1 MTVVIDDPLI
11 AGMAIARTLPLHESS
26 RRLRQLYPE
35 CPRVYGVAVMSDL
48 TRRRW
53 WPLHEALT
61 TERLGEMFRIGAG
74 EMGSPVAAAQQLAA
88 TMANVVIGR
97 VIPLIAL
104 EGRAWDTGLEN
115 LWVHVDSEG
124 AIDWVGVVDPT
135 LRALPD
141 DPFFRAREERQS
153 RGARE
158 ERQSRGAREER
169 ESKGAR
175 EERESKGAR
184 EEQEGRRARE
194 KQEGRRA
201 REKQEGRRGRADMGA
216 ACFARDG
223 MVRLPSE
230 AALTTWVAH
239 RSHRAL
245 EPLFASIDD
254 VSGGAIS
261 QASMWHIA
269 GAAVV
274 GAATHVPLLARSSEV
289 KSMRRAQA
297 VLDSLVGFGLPVR
310 GGSRLRGGKGLLN

>member
-1 MTVVIDDPLI
+1 MTVFVDDPLI
-11 AGMAIARTLPLHESS
+11 AAMAIARKLPLHESS
-26 RRLRQLYPE
+26 RRLRQLHPE

-48 TRRRW
+48 SRRRW
-53 WPLHEALT
+53 WPLQEALT
-61 TERLGEMFRIGAG
+61 DRLGEMFRIGA
-74 EMGSPVAAAQQLAA
+74 MDMDSPAAAAQQLAA
-88 TMANVVIGR
+88 TMAHVVVGR

-124 AIDWVGVVDPT
+124 AIDWVGVVDPM

-141 DPFFRAREERQS
+141 DPFFRAREER
-153 RGARE
+153 E
-158 ERQSRGAREER
+158 ERRAREER
-169 ESKGAR
+169 EGRREHVAGGAARLAR
-175 EERESKGAR
+175 E
-184 EEQEGRRARE
+184 
-194 KQEGRRA
+194 
-201 REKQEGRRGRADMGA
+201 
-216 ACFARDG
+216 G

-245 EPLFASIDD
+245 EPLFASIAD

-261 QASMWHIA
+261 QASMWHIV

-289 KSMRRAQA
+289 TSMRRAQA
-297 VLDSLVGFGLPVR
+297 VLDSFVAFGLPVR
-310 GGSRLRGGKGLLN
+310 GGWRVREGKGLLN